1 MQKWILFKVLFLL
14 IWQSKAQ
21 ETNILNLNSVIEKA
35 LQNNHGIVIAQKQ
48 TEIAKNNVTAANAG
62 MVPRVDI
69 VSGGGLAS
77 RNSNLEFAGGLPPLK
92 NVQAISN
99 DLNAGLRLSYT
110 LFDGFAMFR
119 NYDKLK
125 LNASSAQLQNDILI
139 QSTLMQVIQL
149 YYQTLLLQEQVKIF
163 KETVKLSRERFKRAQ
178 IQNEYGVINSLNL
191 INAQID
197 YFTDSTNFIRN
208 SENLDLY
215 KRQLNYYLAE
225 DIFKKFELD
234 NVIEIQILSDFETGL
249 NEAKQ
254 NNTNKLLSLI
264 QMDMALIDKKLVESK
279 YLPTL
284 SMSTQYGYSRAE
296 TNAGILLKNDALGFT
311 GNASLTWNLFDGFI
325 RKNALENANLQLQIA
340 EEKQKEAE
348 TKIVMEFTN
357 VFNQYQTQ
365 LKLIEL
371 EELTLKAA
379 LQSLNRSKE
388 LFNNAQITYIEYRQ
402 AQINKEQIQQKLLSA
417 QIQLKLSEFELLRL
431 RNKLL

>member
-1 MQKWILFKVLFLL
+1 MKISNFKILIMQKWILFKVLFLL

-139 QSTLMQVIQL
+139 QSTIMQVIQL

-163 KETVKLSRERFKRAQ
+163 KESVQLSRERFKRAQ

-197 YFTDSTNFIRN
+197 YYTDSTNLISN
-208 SENLDLY
+208 SENLDLF

-225 DIFKKFELD
+225 DIFKTFD
-234 NVIEIQILSDFETGL
+234 ACF
-249 NEAKQ
+249 
-254 NNTNKLLSLI
+254 LSLYF
-264 QMDMALIDKKLVESK
+264 LILFS
-279 YLPTL
+279 
-284 SMSTQYGYSRAE
+284 SRFRFYI
-296 TNAGILLKNDALGFT
+296 NRN
-311 GNASLTWNLFDGFI
+311 S
-325 RKNALENANLQLQIA
+325 
-340 EEKQKEAE
+340 
-348 TKIVMEFTN
+348 
-357 VFNQYQTQ
+357 
-365 LKLIEL
+365 
-371 EELTLKAA
+371 
-379 LQSLNRSKE
+379 LQSAIKTIKIL
-388 LFNNAQITYIEYRQ
+388 
-402 AQINKEQIQQKLLSA
+402 
-417 QIQLKLSEFELLRL
+417 
-431 RNKLL
+431 

>member
-1 MQKWILFKVLFLL
+1 MKISNFKILIMQKWILFKVLFLL

-215 KRQLNYYLAE
+215 KRQLN
-225 DIFKKFELD
+225 
-234 NVIEIQILSDFETGL
+234 
-249 NEAKQ
+249 
-254 NNTNKLLSLI
+254 
-264 QMDMALIDKKLVESK
+264 
-279 YLPTL
+279 
-284 SMSTQYGYSRAE
+284 
-296 TNAGILLKNDALGFT
+296 
-311 GNASLTWNLFDGFI
+311 
-325 RKNALENANLQLQIA
+325 
-340 EEKQKEAE
+340 
-348 TKIVMEFTN
+348 
-357 VFNQYQTQ
+357 
-365 LKLIEL
+365 
-371 EELTLKAA
+371 
-379 LQSLNRSKE
+379 
-388 LFNNAQITYIEYRQ
+388 
-402 AQINKEQIQQKLLSA
+402 
-417 QIQLKLSEFELLRL
+417 
-431 RNKLL
+431 